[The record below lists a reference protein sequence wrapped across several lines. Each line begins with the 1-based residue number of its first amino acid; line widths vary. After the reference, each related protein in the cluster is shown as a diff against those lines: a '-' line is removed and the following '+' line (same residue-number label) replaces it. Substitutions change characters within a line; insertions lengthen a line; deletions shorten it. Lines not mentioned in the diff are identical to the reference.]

1 MSEKKSQL
9 KLGIALII
17 TSAIMTCSG
26 QLCWK
31 LGAVHAEYTIG
42 FYLSGF
48 LLYGMGALLM
58 MMAFRFGEMSVLHPM
73 LSVGFVGSLFLGSMF
88 LNENITVRK
97 IAGILLILVGIWFL
111 SRQGSERQDGGE
123 AR

>member
-1 MSEKKSQL
+1 MNEKKSQL
-9 KLGIALII
+9 KVGIALIV

-31 LGAVHAEYTIG
+31 LGAVYIEYTIG
-42 FYLSGF
+42 FYLLGF
-48 LLYGMGALLM
+48 LMYGMGALLM
-58 MMAFRFGEMSVLHPM
+58 TIAFRFGEMSVLHPM
-73 LSVGFVGSLFLGSMF
+73 LSVGFVGSLFLGSIF

-97 IAGILLILVGIWFL
+97 FAGILLILVGICFL
-111 SRQGSERQDGGE
+111 SRQENERKSGGN